1 MHRRTKFL
9 PGGRGVLLVW
19 AKRAMMMP
27 CLVQLDDNLRIEKKK
42 KMLVLRTHSTPTK
55 DEHKHK
61 SGRQYFTVLK
71 TLSEKKAENLIV
83 GLSHH
88 PPPPSIDC
96 QRWGAELCFLFLC
109 CAEYFLVDL
118 VG

>member
-1 MHRRTKFL
+1 
-9 PGGRGVLLVW
+9 
-19 AKRAMMMP
+19 
-27 CLVQLDDNLRIEKKK
+27 
-42 KMLVLRTHSTPTK
+42 MLVLRTPCTPTK
-55 DEHKHK
+55 DEHKRK
-61 SGRQYFTVLK
+61 SGRQYFTILK
-71 TLSEKKAENLIV
+71 TLSEKKAEKLIV

-88 PPPPSIDC
+88 PPPPLIDC